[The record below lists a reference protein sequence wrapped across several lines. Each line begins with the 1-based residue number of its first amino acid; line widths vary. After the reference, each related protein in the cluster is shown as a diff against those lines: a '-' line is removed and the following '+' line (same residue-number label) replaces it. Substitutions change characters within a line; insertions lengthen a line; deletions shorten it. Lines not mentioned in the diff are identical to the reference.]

1 MRSGCRAGTP
11 LTYPGGVPAS
21 RGASACAQIG
31 RIRPKK
37 AHPELEIFY
46 PPGQS
51 YLVSAGF
58 RARLLS
64 PEKAPGARGWLPQGE
79 RPGAKLPENRRAEQP
94 LGRRQTRRPSLLLA
108 AVRPTQ
114 ARSGESGPGGQGGL
128 STGRRT
134 PRGSQS
140 VSTEVAD
147 AHPGA
152 SRQTEIAGTPPR
164 KK

>member
-64 PEKAPGARGWLPQGE
+64 PKRPPAQGGGSRRESGQEPNCLRIEE
-79 RPGAKLPENRRAEQP
+79 RHMP

-114 ARSGESGPGGQGGL
+114 ARSGESGPGGHGGL